1 MIKSQNIK
9 VKPYLLIY
17 TSFFGQKQKSPI
29 LYLKIVISWVVYPE
43 GFSRVPDPNHKFWI
57 QIHNTIFVSKEIMFD
72 QRSYIWTFSM
82 GKCLNMPKVWVQSW
96 GSFPLAL
103 AAEIVPKKLNEMTH
117 SKNLV
122 YWYQQYMLK
131 QTMSKC
137 NYFHFIL
144 ILLLYKNSSE
154 KLQYLI
160 LKF

>member
-1 MIKSQNIK
+1 MSCVSGRFFPGSGSKSQ
-9 VKPYLLIY
+9 
-17 TSFFGQKQKSPI
+17 I
-29 LYLKIVISWVVYPE
+29 LD
-43 GFSRVPDPNHKFWI
+43 PDPQHYFCLKRNY
-57 QIHNTIFVSKEIMFD
+57 VD

-117 SKNLV
+117 SKTWFINISNTCWSKQWVNATIFTLV
-122 YWYQQYMLK
+122 W
-131 QTMSKC
+131 
-137 NYFHFIL
+137 

-160 LKF
+160 LKILERKDLKF